1 VSDNLRDPVT
11 GGKSFLCTRS
21 TFWDFGQFVAEEL
34 RGKPLPLADMDSI
47 VDEYLSILAEEE
59 EKEADDE

>member
-1 VSDNLRDPVT
+1 VTDTPV
-11 GGKSFLCTRS
+11 GKSFLITRS

-47 VDEYLSILAEEE
+47 VDEYLSILEEE

>member
-1 VSDNLRDPVT
+1 MTDIVEPAVT

-59 EKEADDE
+59 KEADDE